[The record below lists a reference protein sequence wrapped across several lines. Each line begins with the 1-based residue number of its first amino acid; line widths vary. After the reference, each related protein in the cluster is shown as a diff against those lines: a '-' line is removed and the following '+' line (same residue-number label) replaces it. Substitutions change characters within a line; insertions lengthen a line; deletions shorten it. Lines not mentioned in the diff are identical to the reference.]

1 MTIHWGIKGLL
12 ALGMAVATAS
22 SWAGQPLSADVPAG
36 TTLTVADQNEVLQ
49 TLMQASGEAGK
60 LEADVSYANFLG
72 GPAIL
77 EAFRAGALDLALVGN
92 TPPIQA
98 HASGL
103 VLPIVG
109 AVTTTEVDY
118 HLAVRPG
125 LQIDR
130 LEDLAGRNLSY
141 AEGTGRQPF
150 ILNALKVAGLTP
162 DDVQFVSLKAADMP
176 DAVRA
181 GQVDVAVLNEPHY
194 SRYVRTFPGASALSD
209 AEHDR
214 LPRTLSYLYA
224 SPEALADPGKS
235 AAIAQ
240 FVRGWIDANRWRSEH
255 TRDWA
260 DTYYIGLQRLSP
272 EEGRAAAEA
281 EGKPS
286 FPTLSELVETQQ
298 GLIDVIHAA
307 GGLPRRLDASE
318 EFDFRFDAVIAAAT
332 DR

>member
-1 MTIHWGIKGLL
+1 MTIHRGIGSLL
-12 ALGMAVATAS
+12 ALGITFAAATSFATEPP
-22 SWAGQPLSADVPAG
+22 GGDVPAG

-49 TLMQASGEAGK
+49 TLMKASGEVDRLDA
-60 LEADVSYANFLG
+60 EVTYANFLG

-77 EAFRAGALDLALVGN
+77 EAFRAGALDLAVVGN

-98 HASGL
+98 HASGY

-130 LEDLAGRNLSY
+130 LEDLAGKKLSY

-150 ILNALKVAGLTP
+150 ILNALKAAGLTP
-162 DDVQFVSLKAADMP
+162 DDVQFVGLKAADMP

-194 SRYVRTFPGASALSD
+194 SRYIKTFPGASALPE

-224 SPEALADPGKS
+224 SPDALADPGKT

-240 FVRGWIDANRWRSEH
+240 FVHGWIDANRWRAEH
-255 TRDWA
+255 TGDWA

-272 EEGRAAAEA
+272 EEGLAAAQA
-281 EGKPS
+281 EGTPS
-286 FPTLSELVETQQ
+286 FPTLGELVETQQ

-307 GGLPRRLDASE
+307 GGLPKHLDASE

>member
-1 MTIHWGIKGLL
+1 MTIHWSIKGLL
-12 ALGMAVATAS
+12 ALGMTVAAAA
-22 SWAGQPLSADVPAG
+22 SWASEPLGGEVPAG
-36 TTLTVADQNEVLQ
+36 TTLTVADQNEVLR
-49 TLMQASGEAGK
+49 TLMEASGEADK
-60 LEADVSYANFLG
+60 LGSEVTYANFLG

-77 EAFRAGALDLALVGN
+77 EAFRAGALDLAVVGN

-130 LEDLAGRNLSY
+130 LEDLAGKKLSY

-162 DDVQFVSLKAADMP
+162 EDVQFVGLKAADMP

-194 SRYVRTFPGASALSD
+194 SRYIKTFPGASALPE

-224 SPEALADPGKS
+224 SPDALSDPGKT

-255 TRDWA
+255 TQEWA
-260 DTYYIGLQRLSP
+260 DTYYIGLQRLPP
-272 EEGRAAAEA
+272 EEGLAAAQA
-281 EGKPS
+281 EGEPS

-307 GGLPRRLDASE
+307 GGLPRHLDASE

>member
-12 ALGMAVATAS
+12 ALGMAVAAS
-22 SWAGQPLSADVPAG
+22 SSGAGQPLSADVPAG

-49 TLMQASGEAGK
+49 TLMQASGEADK
-60 LEADVSYANFLG
+60 LEADVTYANFLG

-194 SRYVRTFPGASALSD
+194 SRYVRTFPGASALPD

-240 FVRGWIDANRWRSEH
+240 FVSGWIDANRWRSEH
-255 TRDWA
+255 AEGWA

>member
-1 MTIHWGIKGLL
+1 MTIHWSIKGLL
-12 ALGMAVATAS
+12 ALGLTVAAAA
-22 SWAGQPLSADVPAG
+22 SWAEEPPGSEVPAG
-36 TTLTVADQNEVLQ
+36 TTLTVADQNEVLR
-49 TLMQASGEAGK
+49 TLMETSGEADK
-60 LEADVSYANFLG
+60 LASDVTYANFLG

-98 HASGL
+98 HASGF

-130 LEDLAGRNLSY
+130 LEDLAGKKLSY

-162 DDVQFVSLKAADMP
+162 GDVQFVSLKAADMP

-194 SRYVRTFPGASALSD
+194 SRYINTFPGASALPE

-224 SPEALADPGKS
+224 SPDALADPGKT

-255 TRDWA
+255 TEVWA
-260 DTYYIGLQRLSP
+260 DTYYTGLRRLPP
-272 EEGRAAAEA
+272 EEGLAAAQGEDQ
-281 EGKPS
+281 PS

-307 GGLPRRLDASE
+307 GGLPRHLDASE